1 MFIRKIAQQHKQN
14 NFKHDRIQKFLK
26 CDQFLFLQCE
36 ATLEYLYTVI
46 RDIYD
51 IILKI
56 DNAEQRCFSKSN
68 HLRLFLKLLKHF
80 DNKLS

>member
-14 NFKHDRIQKFLK
+14 NFKHDRIQKILK

-36 ATLEYLYTVI
+36 TTLKYFHTVI

-56 DNAEQRCFSKSN
+56 DNAETKFFPKSY